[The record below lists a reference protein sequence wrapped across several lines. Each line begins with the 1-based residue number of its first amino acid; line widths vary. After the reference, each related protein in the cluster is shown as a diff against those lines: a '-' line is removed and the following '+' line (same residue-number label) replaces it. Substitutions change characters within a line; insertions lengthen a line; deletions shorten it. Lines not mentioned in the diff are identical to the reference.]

1 MARARPGGP
10 TAAAVLLLAFVEQ
23 ALPAAAGEPG
33 AGAEAE
39 ALSRGALERLR
50 AELPEGD
57 LARALAS
64 APASVARAR
73 ELYGEPPPGLCGGG
87 GAAGSGTAE
96 AAAAEALALT
106 FVRDEGRAGRMLR
119 ACLGRGA
126 QREAQGVLRACGA
139 FCRAQGR
146 LPAGAGEAL
155 AACGLIRRS
164 SRGGSYRVVE
174 CGGAAP
180 LLGSDPVLA
189 RAAEEASQALADGPG
204 GAPREERFGG
214 EVPAAL
220 LRELEQLLGRAGSGL
235 PLGESLRA
243 RPPVAGGAAAALL
256 AAAEST
262 FLFARED
269 RCKHGDSG
277 GGEGAPRGAGALP
290 EAAQAHSEACA
301 AALQAA
307 VERPEVA
314 AFVRSKGCP
323 RCELETAVPGLLPRG
338 GVRRMLATN
347 AVPTMA
353 TLLPGGGAAR
363 PGGAAADLASA
374 AALEAARA
382 KRRRGAATPAAE
394 LGQLLERARAASAA
408 GDAGA
413 GALAL
418 GLLLG
423 PCLLRGHLRGAALA
437 EAQGALAR
445 VCAVY
450 GPLCAAP
457 ARPAPAP

>member
-23 ALPAAAGEPG
+23 ALPAAGEPG

-39 ALSRGALERLR
+39 SFSCDAVARLK

-57 LARALAS
+57 LARALTS
-64 APASVARAR
+64 APASVAWAR
-73 ELYGEPPPGLCGGG
+73 ELYGEPPPDLGGGG
-87 GAAGSGTAE
+87 GAAGGDSAE
-96 AAAAEALALT
+96 VAAAEAMALT

-126 QREAQGVLRACGA
+126 QRETQGVLRACGA
-139 FCRAQGR
+139 FCRARGR

-164 SRGGSYRVVE
+164 SRGGGYRVAE
-174 CGGAAP
+174 RGGAAP

-204 GAPREERFGG
+204 GAHLEERFGG

-220 LRELEQLLGRAGSGL
+220 LQELERLLGQSGSRL
-235 PLGESLRA
+235 PLGEGLRA
-243 RPPVAGGAAAALL
+243 RPPAAGGAAAALL

-269 RCKHGDSG
+269 RCKHGEG
-277 GGEGAPRGAGALP
+277 GGEGSPPPGGGALP

-301 AALQAA
+301 AALQTA

-314 AFVRSKGCP
+314 EFVRSKGCP

-338 GVRRMLATN
+338 SVRHMLATN

-353 TLLPGGGAAR
+353 TLLPAGGAAR
-363 PGGAAADLASA
+363 ADATDLASA

-382 KRRRGAATPAAE
+382 KRRRRGAATPAAE

-423 PCLLRGHLRGAALA
+423 PCLLRGDLRGAALA

-457 ARPAPAP
+457 ARPASA